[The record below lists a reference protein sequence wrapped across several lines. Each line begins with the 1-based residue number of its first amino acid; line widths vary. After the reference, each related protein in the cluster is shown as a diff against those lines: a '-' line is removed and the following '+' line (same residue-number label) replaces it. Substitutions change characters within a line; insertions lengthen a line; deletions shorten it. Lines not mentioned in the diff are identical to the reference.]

1 MTITGCIAYGHSYS
15 RETGISSIKVFD
27 YPSQSARLPKAVGT
41 DGLARLINRRLALG
55 VWPLQVV

>member
-55 VWPLQVV
+55 V